1 MEHKLF
7 ICLANSKKYTQRCIA
22 GIELAKSSRRGFKYD
37 IVKQVERPVWLRP
50 VSQSGHGE
58 IEADLVDHINLLD
71 VVEVK
76 VTAPRPQGYQSENVL
91 FEEER
96 LSVVDTIGP
105 LPAALD
111 RLLAPATPL
120 LFGNRERTVSSG
132 EISKVD
138 HSLVLIKPKAARVY
152 ATTTAK
158 GSGQVRAGFMHEG
171 IAYDLPVTDI
181 GFIHKFSRN
190 PQLLWSCEHL
200 YFTVSLGIQFESQY
214 YKLVAGIVYF

>member
-1 MEHKLF
+1 MERKLF

-37 IVKQVERPVWLRP
+37 IVRQGEKPVWLRP
-50 VSQSGHGE
+50 VSRNGHGE
-58 IEADLVDHINLLD
+58 IEAGLVDHIKLLD
-71 VVEVK
+71 VVEVE
-76 VTAPRPQGYQSENVL
+76 VTTSRPQGYQSENVL
-91 FEEER
+91 FKEDH
-96 LSVVDTIGP
+96 LQVIDTIGP
-105 LPAALD
+105 VPAALD
-111 RLLAPATPL
+111 RLLTPAEPL
-120 LFGNRERTVSSG
+120 LFGNRERTVASG
-132 EISKVD
+132 EIGKVD

-158 GSGQVRAGFMHEG
+158 GSGQVRAGFIYEG

-200 YFTVSLGIQFESQY
+200 YFTISLGMEFEGQY
-214 YKLVAGIVYF
+214 YKLVAGVVYF